1 MYELI
6 KVKELETLGNVALYI
21 RSEREIPLFPVG
33 KRGNEGGRGFLFHF
47 ENESLKRALKNSPLV
62 KSKACSQ
69 NTIFNGE

>member
-21 RSEREIPLFPVG
+21 RSVRDSFVPGEAR
-33 KRGNEGGRGFLFHF
+33 KRGRGFLFHF
-47 ENESLKRALKNSPLV
+47 ENESLKRALKNSPVV

-69 NTIFNGE
+69 NTISNGE